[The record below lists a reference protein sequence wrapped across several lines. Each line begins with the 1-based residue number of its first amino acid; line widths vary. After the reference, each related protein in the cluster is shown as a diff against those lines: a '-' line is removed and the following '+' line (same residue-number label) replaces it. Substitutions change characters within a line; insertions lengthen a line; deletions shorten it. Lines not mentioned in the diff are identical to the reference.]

1 MELHWTYLSLHK
13 RILWNNA
20 VVKNKQT
27 EMQDPKLLKIC
38 KSEEMLKDMRLLYM
52 PEDIIPLF
60 WSAFGQERCSF
71 TWSRKQLNFT
81 KSILVLYL
89 CGIAIVHF
97 RTSRSK
103 SASWCRKSQRQGRK
117 QIKVRCTID
126 IKFPLRYLFLQSSA
140 IKICLNNIYYK

>member
-1 MELHWTYLSLHK
+1 MTILRLAFENVILYMELHWTYLSLHK
-13 RILWNNA
+13 RIFWNNA

-81 KSILVLYL
+81 KSILLLYL

-97 RTSRSK
+97 RTSQQK
-103 SASWCRKSQRQGRK
+103 CIMMQK
-117 QIKVRCTID
+117 KVND
-126 IKFPLRYLFLQSSA
+126 KVENKPMWDVW
-140 IKICLNNIYYK
+140 